1 MTPEEIRENLF
12 RTLDRLDALCADKTN
27 VESLPHK
34 ERETHELEMANVIA
48 RHKADLVSKDKEI
61 ADRDK
66 EIADRDKVIAGKDSE
81 IERLRKALA
90 EKEQQK
96 KTALS
101 VFKKIEQTQI
111 NIH

>member
-66 EIADRDKVIAGKDSE
+66 VIADRDKE
-81 IERLRKALA
+81 IESLRKALA
-90 EKEQQK
+90 DKEQQK
-96 KTALS
+96 KTTLS
-101 VFKKIEQTQI
+101 VFKKIEQT
-111 NIH
+111 

>member
-1 MTPEEIRENLF
+1 ML
-12 RTLDRLDALCADKTN
+12 
-27 VESLPHK
+27 HK

-66 EIADRDKVIAGKDSE
+66 VIAGKDSE
-81 IERLRKALA
+81 IESLRKALA

-96 KTALS
+96 KTVLS
-101 VFKKIEQTQI
+101 VFKNFEQTQI
-111 NIH
+111 NTILN